1 MKELILLAIVGMNP
15 IIKYV
20 FLGVLIAI
28 NITLVAFMIWSLL
41 PHKIDKV
48 EDDTDKFIKDHINK
62 GSVEYIMTEERMKLL
77 KDHLDNNTHKDHIPI
92 SGKALLRGF
101 DPKGKE
107 FIAKATNC
115 TLRFEQPS
123 EEQQKKLNIANKRAD
138 DVMKSINT
146 AFAECASKLSKE
158 HPLGEVRL
166 IVDNDITVTVQ
177 IELAHDDERK

>member
-1 MKELILLAIVGMNP
+1 MEKLISLAM
-15 IIKYV
+15 
-20 FLGVLIAI
+20 A
-28 NITLVAFMIWSLL
+28 
-41 PHKIDKV
+41 
-48 EDDTDKFIKDHINK
+48 DKFTKDYINK
-62 GSVEYIMTEERMKLL
+62 GNTPYRQYIMTDEQMKLL
-77 KDHLDNNTHKDHIPI
+77 KDHLDDNTHKDPIPI

-123 EEQQKKLNIANKRAD
+123 EEQQEKLNIANKRAD